1 MKLWG
6 LVIYSI
12 FFKFVT
18 HGREPYGALYKLKAE
33 KIEQIIF

>member
-1 MKLWG
+1 MKLCG

-18 HGREPYGALYKLKAE
+18 HGQEPCGAFYKLKTE